1 LLSSVS
7 SEDILFT
14 DWMVGDET
22 GGDAEVVGIVGI
34 EEVKKR
40 MKEYLVKYN
49 IYAEDDDELK
59 KCFDVKL
66 NI

>member
-1 LLSSVS
+1 M
-7 SEDILFT
+7 FT

-22 GGDAEVVGIVGI
+22 GGDVEVVGIVGI
-34 EEVKKR
+34 EEVKRR

-49 IYAEDDDELK
+49 IYAKDDEELN
-59 KCFDVKL
+59 KCFDQKL